1 MPCFPLARNS
11 GRQRR
16 PHKGLYGF
24 CNPFTKP
31 QFRGC
36 SNFNL
41 ADLGVANFTA
51 NLAGYSAMYVVLC
64 VRLARALLGGDT
76 MAKRRPSGE
85 GMVRKREDGRW
96 EGRIVVGHK
105 KNGDPIHRYVL
116 ARTQKE
122 LIVKLHDCI
131 EMYRDADLTE
141 DSNMTLGEWLDRWI
155 NEYMIFTIRESTLD
169 SYKAMIK
176 NQIKPYLGDRPLS
189 ALTTQELQ
197 KFYNTVKKKGRVK
210 PDKLHG
216 TELADSMVRGIHM
229 MLHEALDMAVRL
241 RLIVKNPTV
250 GTTIPKN
257 NYPPKQILN
266 DEQLERFMQRIRQDE
281 RWYDFFYT
289 ELTTGLRRGEIC
301 GLKWEDFDAENGKLK
316 VRRSVA
322 KRKGGGLNIG
332 ETKTETGTRT
342 IVLPP
347 STAEL
352 LRKRKETAVSEW
364 IFPNIYEPEKPMHPD
379 YAYHRLKT
387 LLKQAE
393 LPLIRFHDLRHTF
406 ATHALAGGVDAKTLS
421 GILGHTNAS
430 FTLDTYT
437 NITDDMRLTAASI
450 DRGIGKAA
458 PQEDASGL
466 GQETAPVQAEK
477 PRMTDF
483 KPYVGRKRRSGTGC
497 VSEINDHLFEGR
509 YSSKWP
515 DGKKHA
521 RNVYAHTREEC
532 EEKLRVLIEEMK
544 AEIAEAK
551 RLMDLGEGD
560 GRLFIKNE
568 KK

>member
-1 MPCFPLARNS
+1 
-11 GRQRR
+11 
-16 PHKGLYGF
+16 
-24 CNPFTKP
+24 
-31 QFRGC
+31 
-36 SNFNL
+36 
-41 ADLGVANFTA
+41 
-51 NLAGYSAMYVVLC
+51 
-64 VRLARALLGGDT
+64 
-76 MAKRRPSGE
+76 
-85 GMVRKREDGRW
+85 MVRKREDGRW

-105 KNGDPIHRYVL
+105 KNGDSIHRYVL

-131 EMYRDADLTE
+131 EMYRGADLTE
-141 DSNMTLGEWLDRWI
+141 ECNMTLGEWLDRWI

-176 NQIKPYLGDRPLS
+176 NQIKPYIGDRPLS

-266 DEQLERFMQRIRQDE
+266 DEQLDRFMKRIRQDE

-332 ETKTETGTRT
+332 ETKTETRTRT

-347 STAEL
+347 STAE
-352 LRKRKETAVSEW
+352 
-364 IFPNIYEPEKPMHPD
+364 
-379 YAYHRLKT
+379 
-387 LLKQAE
+387 
-393 LPLIRFHDLRHTF
+393 
-406 ATHALAGGVDAKTLS
+406 
-421 GILGHTNAS
+421 
-430 FTLDTYT
+430 
-437 NITDDMRLTAASI
+437 
-450 DRGIGKAA
+450 
-458 PQEDASGL
+458 
-466 GQETAPVQAEK
+466 
-477 PRMTDF
+477 
-483 KPYVGRKRRSGTGC
+483 
-497 VSEINDHLFEGR
+497 
-509 YSSKWP
+509 
-515 DGKKHA
+515 
-521 RNVYAHTREEC
+521 
-532 EEKLRVLIEEMK
+532 
-544 AEIAEAK
+544 AK
-551 RLMDLGEGD
+551 RNGSQRMDIPEYL
-560 GRLFIKNE
+560 
-568 KK
+568 

>member
-1 MPCFPLARNS
+1 
-11 GRQRR
+11 
-16 PHKGLYGF
+16 
-24 CNPFTKP
+24 
-31 QFRGC
+31 
-36 SNFNL
+36 
-41 ADLGVANFTA
+41 
-51 NLAGYSAMYVVLC
+51 
-64 VRLARALLGGDT
+64 
-76 MAKRRPSGE
+76 
-85 GMVRKREDGRW
+85 
-96 EGRIVVGHK
+96 
-105 KNGDPIHRYVL
+105 
-116 ARTQKE
+116 
-122 LIVKLHDCI
+122 
-131 EMYRDADLTE
+131 
-141 DSNMTLGEWLDRWI
+141 
-155 NEYMIFTIRESTLD
+155 
-169 SYKAMIK
+169 
-176 NQIKPYLGDRPLS
+176 
-189 ALTTQELQ
+189 
-197 KFYNTVKKKGRVK
+197 
-210 PDKLHG
+210 
-216 TELADSMVRGIHM
+216 M

-406 ATHALAGGVDAKTLS
+406 ASILINQDVPLLNVSTF
-421 GILGHTNAS
+421 LGHSDLSTTA
-430 FTLDTYT
+430 
-437 NITDDMRLTAASI
+437 NI
-450 DRGIGKAA
+450 
-458 PQEDASGL
+458 
-466 GQETAPVQAEK
+466 
-477 PRMTDF
+477 
-483 KPYVGRKRRSGTGC
+483 
-497 VSEINDHLFEGR
+497 
-509 YSSKWP
+509 
-515 DGKKHA
+515 
-521 RNVYAHTREEC
+521 YAHLDKSKKQESAD
-532 EEKLRVLIEEMK
+532 VISSIFNK
-544 AEIAEAK
+544 AKE
-551 RLMDLGEGD
+551 
-560 GRLFIKNE
+560 
-568 KK
+568 